1 MELDLNSKYN
11 NLETYILHLETATK
25 VCSVALSKNG
35 QLVAVKETEED
46 GYSHGENLTV
56 FIEDVIA
63 QAKVTIRDVH
73 AISLASGPG
82 SYTGLR
88 IGAATAKGLCYALSI
103 PLIAIDALTSMAQL
117 AKSKYPD
124 QTLCPLIDAR
134 RMEVYNLF
142 IDKNDNPL
150 KQISADIIDES
161 SYSEFEPYV
170 YFGDGAEK
178 LQEIW
183 KGRNVTFDS
192 SIKCSAVGQV
202 QIAYQK
208 FQQQQ
213 FEDVA
218 YWEPFYLK
226 DFIAGKKAI

>member
-1 MELDLNSKYN
+1 M
-11 NLETYILHLETATK
+11 
-25 VCSVALSKNG
+25 
-35 QLVAVKETEED
+35 EED

-56 FIEDVIA
+56 FIEDVIS
-63 QAKVTIRDVH
+63 QAKIAMRDVQ

-103 PLIAIDALTSMAQL
+103 PLIAIDALTSMTQL
-117 AKSKYPD
+117 ARSKYPN

-134 RMEVYNLF
+134 RMEVYNVF
-142 IDKNDNPL
+142 IDKAGIPL
-150 KQISADIIDES
+150 KEISADIIDED
-161 SYSEFEPYV
+161 SYSEFEPFV

-183 KGRNVTFDS
+183 NERNVTVDL

-202 QIAYQK
+202 EIAYQK

-226 DFIAGKKAI
+226 DFIAGKKAL